1 MECVNGRGGMMVERE
16 RGSGAARAALHQ
28 CELIQ
33 NMIEISISSLRG
45 LRTKCAAS
53 NDLTQQEIRT
63 LEVKLMKY
71 TCKQL
76 QCKLKVPET
85 DRPQALDSYPRL
97 GDWLHIVNLRPE
109 LIEAV
114 PVKLSLDALLQMPGA
129 QVQETMRRLGSSAEE
144 CARLSAALSCLKS
157 ATESGEFKQ
166 EEGCWLSEP
175 TRRDS
180 GGLSTADQIPLLGG
194 PMRAHSPSPLTRQ
207 PATPSTPLTPC
218 PRPRH
223 VLSAAEAHISHGY
236 ADSLTDPSPY
246 YSSRPVRLHGHTS
259 TPPITPPSK
268 RRHRLKPPCTP
279 PPPSRKVLHLL
290 PSITLTRSKS
300 HESQLANRIDDTPTS
315 KCGKKNKLFLNVQ
328 INGNGCEDPPSR
340 SPLLNARTPGAVPNT
355 SPYTLPGT
363 PTLLEEHRGL
373 RKWKGHLSS
382 CSQTAHVVFAFASLY
397 GSLDRARCRNERR
410 SSDRSSDLHSESVF
424 LIWAGPESLD
434 VSLISVSALHPMPRP
449 RTDSM
454 AVHRSSPQ
462 AVRRDI
468 GLAVT
473 HRFSTKSWLSQTCQ
487 VCQKNMIFGVKC
499 KHCRLKCHNKCTKEA
514 PSCRISFLPIAKIR
528 RTESVPSD
536 INNPVDRPAEA
547 PQFGTLP
554 KAITKKEHPPV
565 LNQLDSSSNPS
576 STTSSTPSSP
586 APFQQS
592 NPPSATPPPNPSPKG
607 HRDNRF
613 HFPAVQSKYL
623 SKISCFCFAFPDV
636 SSSNTLHPEGLPDP
650 VGEAEPSAQDVR
662 ARLAEH
668 EDGEHGVL
676 EIAMFL
682 PRCILSHWGSE
693 STNSAV
699 PQEEE
704 LGDEEAEEEED
715 PGVDEEDEGEEGE
728 EEEEGEDDEGRLNG
742 GSEGEGE
749 GDELDDLPSARTGG
763 GDVGGDVSGTHWK
776 GPISRKASQTSVY
789 LQEWDIPFEQLDL
802 GELIG
807 KGRWGRVHRG
817 RWHGEVA
824 IRLLEI
830 DGNNQDHL
838 KLFKK
843 EVMNY
848 RQTRHENVVLFM
860 GACMAPPH
868 LAIITSF
875 CKGRTL
881 YSAVRDTKNM
891 LDINKTRQ
899 IAQEIVKGMGYLHAK
914 GIVHKD
920 LKSKNVFHDTNKV
933 VITDF
938 GLFGISGVVQE
949 GRRENELK
957 LPHGWICY
965 LAPEIVRKMSPGNS
979 EDQLPFSNAADVYAF
994 GTIWYELQARD
1005 WPITNQPVE
1014 ATIWQV
1020 GSGDGIRKVLA
1031 EISLGKEVTEI
1042 LSACWSY
1049 DPRERPTFTQLA
1061 DLLEKLPKLNR
1072 RLSHPGHFWKSAE
1085 YVS

>member
-1 MECVNGRGGMMVERE
+1 M
-16 RGSGAARAALHQ
+16 
-28 CELIQ
+28 
-33 NMIEISISSLRG
+33 SLRVFHCHSLSG
-45 LRTKCAAS
+45 S
-53 NDLTQQEIRT
+53 H
-63 LEVKLMKY
+63 
-71 TCKQL
+71 
-76 QCKLKVPET
+76 
-85 DRPQALDSYPRL
+85 QA
-97 GDWLHIVNLRPE
+97 VN
-109 LIEAV
+109 
-114 PVKLSLDALLQMPGA
+114 VKLSLDALLQMPGS
-129 QVQETMRRLGSSAEE
+129 QVKETMRRLGSSSED
-144 CARLSAALSCLKS
+144 CTRLCAALSCLKS
-157 ATESGEFKQ
+157 ASESG
-166 EEGCWLSEP
+166 GCSFPE
-175 TRRDS
+175 
-180 GGLSTADQIPLLGG
+180 I
-194 PMRAHSPSPLTRQ
+194 HSL
-207 PATPSTPLTPC
+207 
-218 PRPRH
+218 
-223 VLSAAEAHISHGY
+223 V
-236 ADSLTDPSPY
+236 
-246 YSSRPVRLHGHTS
+246 
-259 TPPITPPSK
+259 
-268 RRHRLKPPCTP
+268 
-279 PPPSRKVLHLL
+279 
-290 PSITLTRSKS
+290 
-300 HESQLANRIDDTPTS
+300 
-315 KCGKKNKLFLNVQ
+315 
-328 INGNGCEDPPSR
+328 
-340 SPLLNARTPGAVPNT
+340 
-355 SPYTLPGT
+355 
-363 PTLLEEHRGL
+363 
-373 RKWKGHLSS
+373 
-382 CSQTAHVVFAFASLY
+382 
-397 GSLDRARCRNERR
+397 
-410 SSDRSSDLHSESVF
+410 
-424 LIWAGPESLD
+424 
-434 VSLISVSALHPMPRP
+434 ISVEMIVEFFS
-449 RTDSM
+449 
-454 AVHRSSPQ
+454 
-462 AVRRDI
+462 RDI
-468 GLAVT
+468 KMFFFLVCVC
-473 HRFSTKSWLSQTCQ
+473 RFSTKSWLSQTCQ

-514 PSCRISFLPIAKIR
+514 PSCRISFLPITKIR

-554 KAITKKEHPPV
+554 KAITRKDQPPA

-592 NPPSATPPPNPSPKG
+592 NPPSVTPPPYPSPKG

-613 HFPAVQSKYL
+613 HFPGK
-623 SKISCFCFAFPDV
+623 
-636 SSSNTLHPEGLPDP
+636 
-650 VGEAEPSAQDVR
+650 
-662 ARLAEH
+662 
-668 EDGEHGVL
+668 
-676 EIAMFL
+676 
-682 PRCILSHWGSE
+682 
-693 STNSAV
+693 
-699 PQEEE
+699 QEEE
-704 LGDEEAEEEED
+704 DVAVEEEDEEEEHM
-715 PGVDEEDEGEEGE
+715 EE
-728 EEEEGEDDEGRLNG
+728 LNH
-742 GSEGEGE
+742 GSEGECE
-749 GDELDDLPSARTGG
+749 GDELDDLPSTRGG
-763 GDVGGDVSGTHWK
+763 SHWK

-807 KGRWGRVHRG
+807 KGRWGRVHHG

-881 YSAVRDTKNM
+881 YSVVRDTKNT

-933 VITDF
+933 IITDF

-965 LAPEIVRKMSPGNS
+965 LAPEIVRKMSPGNN
-979 EDQLPFSNAADVYAF
+979 EDRLPFSNAADVYAF

-1005 WPITNQPVE
+1005 WPITSQPVE

-1020 GSGDGIRKVLA
+1020 GSGEGIRRVLA
-1031 EISLGKEVTEI
+1031 EINLGKEVTEI

-1049 DPRERPTFTQLA
+1049 DARNRPTFTQLA
-1061 DLLEKLPKLNR
+1061 DMLEKLPKLNR

>member
-1 MECVNGRGGMMVERE
+1 MDSASAKGAKMVESDEQPE
-16 RGSGAARAALHQ
+16 RDSGGGGAAMAALHQ

-33 NMIEISISSLRG
+33 NMIEISIPSLQG

-71 TCKQL
+71 ICKQL
-76 QCKLKVPET
+76 QCKQKVPET
-85 DRPQALDSYPRL
+85 ERPEALDSYPHLR
-97 GDWLHIVNLRPE
+97 DWLRTINLRPE
-109 LIEAV
+109 LIEV
-114 PVKLSLDALLQMPGA
+114 SPKLSLDALLQMSGA
-129 QVQETMRRLGSSAEE
+129 QVRDTMRRLGSSSEE

-157 ATESGEFKQ
+157 VTESGF
-166 EEGCWLSEP
+166 GSLLTS
-175 TRRDS
+175 
-180 GGLSTADQIPLLGG
+180 DQLTGFGTPLR
-194 PMRAHSPSPLTRQ
+194 PHSPSPLAR
-207 PATPSTPLTPC
+207 PSAIHSTPSTPCATFPH
-218 PRPRH
+218 PRSGS
-223 VLSAAEAHISHGY
+223 VSAAPTPEALASY
-236 ADSLTDPSPY
+236 CESPLTDPFPLSF
-246 YSSRPVRLHGHTS
+246 SHAARLHGHTS
-259 TPPITPPSK
+259 TPPVTPPSK
-268 RRHRLKPPCTP
+268 RRHQLKPPCTP
-279 PPPSRKVLHLL
+279 PPPSRKVMHLL
-290 PSITLTRSKS
+290 PNITLTRSKS
-300 HESQLANRIDDTPTS
+300 HESQLGNRIEDPPTN
-315 KCGKKNKLFLNVQ
+315 KCVKNNKLLLNMQV
-328 INGNGCEDPPSR
+328 NGNGCDDSPSR
-340 SPLLNARTPGAVPNT
+340 YPVMSAHT
-355 SPYTLPGT
+355 SLFRHN
-363 PTLLEEHRGL
+363 LII
-373 RKWKGHLSS
+373 
-382 CSQTAHVVFAFASLY
+382 SLTVCPWP
-397 GSLDRARCRNERR
+397 DN
-410 SSDRSSDLHSESVF
+410 V
-424 LIWAGPESLD
+424 AG
-434 VSLISVSALHPMPRP
+434 
-449 RTDSM
+449 
-454 AVHRSSPQ
+454 HRSSPQ

-487 VCQKNMIFGVKC
+487 VCHKNMMFGVKC

-536 INNPVDRPAEA
+536 INNPVDRPSES

-554 KAITKKEHPPV
+554 KAITKKDHPPV
-565 LNQLDSSSNPS
+565 LNPLDSSSNPS

-607 HRDNRF
+607 HRDSRF
-613 HFPAVQSKYL
+613 NFPGEPQ
-623 SKISCFCFAFPDV
+623 D
-636 SSSNTLHPEGLPDP
+636 EDEDP
-650 VGEAEPSAQDVR
+650 EAE
-662 ARLAEH
+662 
-668 EDGEHGVL
+668 
-676 EIAMFL
+676 
-682 PRCILSHWGSE
+682 
-693 STNSAV
+693 
-699 PQEEE
+699 
-704 LGDEEAEEEED
+704 GDNENEEED
-715 PGVDEEDEGEEGE
+715 EEGE
-728 EEEEGEDDEGRLNG
+728 EEDEEEDMRMNVGSDGECDD
-742 GSEGEGE
+742 
-749 GDELDDLPSARTGG
+749 LDDLPGSRGNG
-763 GDVGGDVSGTHWK
+763 WK

-789 LQEWDIPFEQLDL
+789 LQEWDIPYEQLDL

-807 KGRWGRVHRG
+807 KGRWGRVHKG

-881 YSAVRDTKNM
+881 YSVVRDTKNK

-933 VITDF
+933 IITDF

-949 GRRENELK
+949 GRRENKLK

-965 LAPEIVRKMSPGNS
+965 LAPEIVRRMSPGNN
-979 EDQLPFSNAADVYAF
+979 EDRLPFSTAADVYAF

-1005 WPITNQPVE
+1005 WPITNQHVE
-1014 ATIWQV
+1014 PTIWQV
-1020 GSGDGIRKVLA
+1020 GSGEGIKKVLA

-1042 LSACWSY
+1042 LSACWAY
-1049 DPRERPTFTQLA
+1049 DLRERPTFTHLA
-1061 DLLEKLPKLNR
+1061 DMLEKLPKLNR

-1085 YVS
+1085 

>member
-1 MECVNGRGGMMVERE
+1 FP
-16 RGSGAARAALHQ
+16 
-28 CELIQ
+28 
-33 NMIEISISSLRG
+33 LR
-45 LRTKCAAS
+45 RQWKRSCPWM
-53 NDLTQQEIRT
+53 D
-63 LEVKLMKY
+63 
-71 TCKQL
+71 
-76 QCKLKVPET
+76 
-85 DRPQALDSYPRL
+85 
-97 GDWLHIVNLRPE
+97 
-109 LIEAV
+109 
-114 PVKLSLDALLQMPGA
+114 
-129 QVQETMRRLGSSAEE
+129 TMRRLGSSSEE

-157 ATESGEFKQ
+157 ATESGGELR
-166 EEGCWLSEP
+166 EDGSPWLSEP

-180 GGLSTADQIPLLGG
+180 GSLLTADQLTNLGTPLR
-194 PMRAHSPSPLTRQ
+194 PHSPSPLALASYVHSES
-207 PATPSTPLTPC
+207 P
-218 PRPRH
+218 
-223 VLSAAEAHISHGY
+223 
-236 ADSLTDPSPY
+236 LTDPFPMSLAHAA
-246 YSSRPVRLHGHTS
+246 RLHGHTS

-290 PSITLTRSKS
+290 PNITLTRSKS
-300 HESQLANRIDDTPTS
+300 HESQLGNRI
-315 KCGKKNKLFLNVQ
+315 
-328 INGNGCEDPPSR
+328 EDPPT
-340 SPLLNARTPGAVPNT
+340 NN
-355 SPYTLPGT
+355 
-363 PTLLEEHRGL
+363 
-373 RKWKGHLSS
+373 
-382 CSQTAHVVFAFASLY
+382 
-397 GSLDRARCRNERR
+397 
-410 SSDRSSDLHSESVF
+410 
-424 LIWAGPESLD
+424 
-434 VSLISVSALHPMPRP
+434 
-449 RTDSM
+449 
-454 AVHRSSPQ
+454 SPQ

-487 VCQKNMIFGVKC
+487 VCQKNMMFGVKC

-554 KAITKKEHPPV
+554 KAITKKDHPPV

-613 HFPAVQSKYL
+613 NFPG
-623 SKISCFCFAFPDV
+623 ISLTFD
-636 SSSNTLHPEGLPDP
+636 
-650 VGEAEPSAQDVR
+650 
-662 ARLAEH
+662 
-668 EDGEHGVL
+668 DGE
-676 EIAMFL
+676 
-682 PRCILSHWGSE
+682 
-693 STNSAV
+693 
-699 PQEEE
+699 
-704 LGDEEAEEEED
+704 DED
-715 PGVDEEDEGEEGE
+715 D
-728 EEEEGEDDEGRLNG
+728 GEDIRMNM
-742 GSEGEGE
+742 GSDGEC
-749 GDELDDLPSARTGG
+749 DELDDLPSSRGNQ
-763 GDVGGDVSGTHWK
+763 WK
-776 GPISRKASQTSVY
+776 GPITRKPSQTSVY

-807 KGRWGRVHRG
+807 KGRWGKVHKG

-881 YSAVRDTKNM
+881 YSVVRDTKNT

-949 GRRENELK
+949 GRRENKLK

-965 LAPEIVRKMSPGNS
+965 LAPEIVRRMSPGNN
-979 EDQLPFSNAADVYAF
+979 EDRLPFSNSADVYAF

-1020 GSGDGIRKVLA
+1020 GSGEGIKKVLA

-1042 LSACWSY
+1042 LSACWAY
-1049 DPRERPTFTQLA
+1049 DLRERPTFTQLA
-1061 DLLEKLPKLNR
+1061 DMLEKLPKLNR
-1072 RLSHPGHFWKSAE
+1072 RLSHPGHFWKSADTNKHGHT
-1085 YVS
+1085 SAQPC

>member
-1 MECVNGRGGMMVERE
+1 MDSVSANGGKMVESDEQQPE
-16 RGSGAARAALHQ
+16 RHSGGGAAMAALHQ

-33 NMIEISISSLRG
+33 NMIDISISSLQG

-71 TCKQL
+71 ICKQL
-76 QCKLKVPET
+76 QCKRKVPDTE
-85 DRPQALDSYPRL
+85 RPEALDSYPRL
-97 GDWLHIVNLRPE
+97 RDWLRTVNLRPE
-109 LIEAV
+109 LIQAV
-114 PVKLSLDALLQMPGA
+114 ETKLSLDTLLQMTGA
-129 QVQETMRRLGSSAEE
+129 QVRDAMRRLGSSSEE
-144 CARLSAALSCLKS
+144 CARLGAALSCLKS
-157 ATESGEFKQ
+157 ATESGGEMK
-166 EEGCWLSEP
+166 EDSVSWLPEP

-180 GGLSTADQIPLLGG
+180 GSLLTADQLSFLGTPLR
-194 PMRAHSPSPLTRQ
+194 PHSPSPLARPSTIQ
-207 PATPSTPLTPC
+207 STPSTPSATFHHPRSGSVSAAPTPDGLGSYAHGDSPLTDLFPM
-218 PRPRH
+218 PRPR
-223 VLSAAEAHISHGY
+223 
-236 ADSLTDPSPY
+236 TT
-246 YSSRPVRLHGHTS
+246 RLHGHTS
-259 TPPITPPSK
+259 TPPVTPPSN
-268 RRHRLKPPCTP
+268 RRQKLKPPCTP

-290 PSITLTRSKS
+290 PNITLTRSKS
-300 HESQLANRIDDTPTS
+300 HESQLGNRIEDPPNN
-315 KCGKKNKLFLNVQ
+315 KCGKKSKLLLNMQV
-328 INGNGCEDPPSR
+328 NGNGCEDSPSR
-340 SPLLNARTPGAVPNT
+340 YPVKPARTPGVTPAPNT
-355 SPYTLPGT
+355 APYTLPGT
-363 PTLLEEHRGL
+363 PTLIEEHSII
-373 RKWKGHLSS
+373 KNN
-382 CSQTAHVVFAFASLY
+382 V
-397 GSLDRARCRNERR
+397 
-410 SSDRSSDLHSESVF
+410 
-424 LIWAGPESLD
+424 
-434 VSLISVSALHPMPRP
+434 AL
-449 RTDSM
+449 
-454 AVHRSSPQ
+454 HRSSPK

-487 VCQKNMIFGVKC
+487 VCQKNMMFGVKC

-536 INNPVDRPAEA
+536 INNPVDRPQEA

-554 KAITKKEHPPV
+554 KAITKKDHPPV
-565 LNQLDSSSNPS
+565 MNQLDSSSNPS

-613 HFPAVQSKYL
+613 N
-623 SKISCFCFAFPDV
+623 FPDV
-636 SSSNTLHPEGLPDP
+636 CSPTNVYSDVLQDTVSE
-650 VGEAEPSAQDVR
+650 VEQSADDTHNELV
-662 ARLAEH
+662 
-668 EDGEHGVL
+668 EDED
-676 EIAMFL
+676 
-682 PRCILSHWGSE
+682 
-693 STNSAV
+693 
-699 PQEEE
+699 EEE
-704 LGDEEAEEEED
+704 GDENIEDEDPEAEEEN
-715 PGVDEEDEGEEGE
+715 EEDDRGDHGGEYEEDREEMMGNIGSDGE
-728 EEEEGEDDEGRLNG
+728 C
-742 GSEGEGE
+742 
-749 GDELDDLPSARTGG
+749 DELDDLPCSRGNQ
-763 GDVGGDVSGTHWK
+763 WK
-776 GPISRKASQTSVY
+776 GPISRKPSQTSVY

-807 KGRWGRVHRG
+807 KGRWGRVHKG

-881 YSAVRDTKNM
+881 YSVVRDTKNN

-949 GRRENELK
+949 GRRENKLR

-965 LAPEIVRKMSPGNS
+965 LAPEIVRKMCPGNN
-979 EDQLPFSNAADVYAF
+979 EDRLPFSTAADVYAF

-1020 GSGDGIRKVLA
+1020 GSGEGIKKVLGA
-1031 EISLGKEVTEI
+1031 ISLGKEVTEI
-1042 LSACWSY
+1042 LSACWAF
-1049 DPRERPTFTQLA
+1049 DPRDRPTFTQLT
-1061 DLLEKLPKLNR
+1061 DMLEKLPKLNR

-1085 YVS
+1085 L

>member
-1 MECVNGRGGMMVERE
+1 MGFCFAPLKAVE
-16 RGSGAARAALHQ
+16 A
-28 CELIQ
+28 
-33 NMIEISISSLRG
+33 
-45 LRTKCAAS
+45 
-53 NDLTQQEIRT
+53 
-63 LEVKLMKY
+63 
-71 TCKQL
+71 
-76 QCKLKVPET
+76 
-85 DRPQALDSYPRL
+85 
-97 GDWLHIVNLRPE
+97 
-109 LIEAV
+109 
-114 PVKLSLDALLQMPGA
+114 KLSLDTLLQMTGA
-129 QVQETMRRLGSSAEE
+129 QVRDTMRRLGSSSEE
-144 CARLSAALSCLKS
+144 CGRLGAALSCLKS
-157 ATESGEFKQ
+157 ATESGM
-166 EEGCWLSEP
+166 
-175 TRRDS
+175 
-180 GGLSTADQIPLLGG
+180 GLHFDLTNLGTPL
-194 PMRAHSPSPLTRQ
+194 RTHSPSPLARPSTIQ
-207 PATPSTPLTPC
+207 STPSTPCATFPH
-218 PRPRH
+218 PRSGS
-223 VLSAAEAHISHGY
+223 VSAAPTPDAHS
-236 ADSLTDPSPY
+236 DSPLTDPFPMSFA
-246 YSSRPVRLHGHTS
+246 RAARLHGHIS

-290 PSITLTRSKS
+290 PNITLTRSKS
-300 HESQLANRIDDTPTS
+300 HESQLGNRI
-315 KCGKKNKLFLNVQ
+315 
-328 INGNGCEDPPSR
+328 EDPPT
-340 SPLLNARTPGAVPNT
+340 NN
-355 SPYTLPGT
+355 
-363 PTLLEEHRGL
+363 
-373 RKWKGHLSS
+373 
-382 CSQTAHVVFAFASLY
+382 
-397 GSLDRARCRNERR
+397 
-410 SSDRSSDLHSESVF
+410 
-424 LIWAGPESLD
+424 
-434 VSLISVSALHPMPRP
+434 
-449 RTDSM
+449 
-454 AVHRSSPQ
+454 SPQ
-462 AVRRDI
+462 AIRRDI

-487 VCQKNMIFGVKC
+487 VCQKNMMFGVKC

-536 INNPVDRPAEA
+536 INNPVDRPQEA

-554 KAITKKEHPPV
+554 KAITKKDHPPV

-607 HRDNRF
+607 HRDSRF
-613 HFPAVQSKYL
+613 NFPGKLGYR
-623 SKISCFCFAFPDV
+623 IT
-636 SSSNTLHPEGLPDP
+636 NTDDDEDNVDG
-650 VGEAEPSAQDVR
+650 GEDEDDRGEIRMHMGS
-662 ARLAEH
+662 
-668 EDGEHGVL
+668 DGE
-676 EIAMFL
+676 
-682 PRCILSHWGSE
+682 C
-693 STNSAV
+693 
-699 PQEEE
+699 
-704 LGDEEAEEEED
+704 
-715 PGVDEEDEGEEGE
+715 
-728 EEEEGEDDEGRLNG
+728 
-742 GSEGEGE
+742 
-749 GDELDDLPSARTGG
+749 DELDDLPNSRGNQ
-763 GDVGGDVSGTHWK
+763 WK

-807 KGRWGRVHRG
+807 KGRWGKVHKG

-881 YSAVRDTKNM
+881 YSVVRDTKNT

-933 VITDF
+933 VIADF

-949 GRRENELK
+949 GRRENKLK

-965 LAPEIVRKMSPGNS
+965 LAPEIVRRMSPGNN
-979 EDQLPFSNAADVYAF
+979 EDRLPFSTAADVYAF

-1020 GSGDGIRKVLA
+1020 GSGEGIKKILA

-1042 LSACWSY
+1042 LSACWAY
-1049 DPRERPTFTQLA
+1049 DLRERPTFTQLA
-1061 DLLEKLPKLNR
+1061 DMLEKLPKLNR

-1085 YVS
+1085 

>member
-1 MECVNGRGGMMVERE
+1 MDSVSGKGGKMVESDEQSE
-16 RGSGAARAALHQ
+16 RVSGGGAAMAALQQ
-28 CELIQ
+28 CEHIQ
-33 NMIEISISSLRG
+33 NMIEISISSLQG

-63 LEVKLMKY
+63 LEVKLIKY
-71 TCKQL
+71 ICKQL
-76 QCKLKVPET
+76 QCKQKVPESE
-85 DRPQALDSYPRL
+85 RPQDLEKYPQL
-97 GDWLHIVNLRPE
+97 EDWLRTINLRPE
-109 LIEAV
+109 LV
-114 PVKLSLDALLQMPGA
+114 KTLPGKLSLDALLQMPGS
-129 QVQETMRRLGSSAEE
+129 QVRETMRRLGSSSEE
-144 CARLSAALSCLKS
+144 CSRLTAALSCLKS
-157 ATESGEFKQ
+157 ATESGGELR
-166 EEGCWLSEP
+166 EDGVPWITEP
-175 TRRDS
+175 VRRDS
-180 GGLSTADQIPLLGG
+180 GTLAAVDQLSCPGVPL
-194 PMRAHSPSPLTRQ
+194 RSHSPSPLARPMGT
-207 PATPSTPLTPC
+207 PSNPSTPCNPHPRSVSTSAAPSSSSESQGGPYIYSDGLSDPFTPSS
-218 PRPRH
+218 PRPGR
-223 VLSAAEAHISHGY
+223 I
-236 ADSLTDPSPY
+236 
-246 YSSRPVRLHGHTS
+246 HGHAA

-268 RRHRLKPPCTP
+268 RRHRIKPPCTP

-290 PSITLTRSKS
+290 PNITLTRSKS
-300 HESQLANRIDDTPTS
+300 HESQLGNRIEETPLN
-315 KCGKKNKLFLNVQ
+315 KCPKKNKLFLNVH
-328 INGNGCEDPPSR
+328 INGSGNGCEDSPSR
-340 SPLLNARTPGAVPNT
+340 SPLLSARTPGAVQTPT
-355 SPYTLPGT
+355 TAPYTLPGT
-363 PTLLEEHRGL
+363 PTLLEEHSGL
-373 RKWKGHLSS
+373 KNNL
-382 CSQTAHVVFAFASLY
+382 
-397 GSLDRARCRNERR
+397 
-410 SSDRSSDLHSESVF
+410 
-424 LIWAGPESLD
+424 
-434 VSLISVSALHPMPRP
+434 
-449 RTDSM
+449 

-462 AVRRDI
+462 TMRRDI

-487 VCQKNMIFGVKC
+487 VCQRNMMFGVKC

-514 PSCRISFLPIAKIR
+514 PSCRISFIPFPKIR

-536 INNPVDRPAEA
+536 INNPVDRPTEA

-592 NPPSATPPPNPSPKG
+592 CPPSATPPPNPSPKG

-613 HFPAVQSKYL
+613 HFPAACYFQHRQQF
-623 SKISCFCFAFPDV
+623 IFPDV
-636 SSSNTLHPEGLPDP
+636 PGSASLHSDGLQDTPETDHPADEPKSHLAG
-650 VGEAEPSAQDVR
+650 GEDV
-662 ARLAEH
+662 
-668 EDGEHGVL
+668 
-676 EIAMFL
+676 
-682 PRCILSHWGSE
+682 
-693 STNSAV
+693 
-699 PQEEE
+699 EE
-704 LGDEEAEEEED
+704 LDEEEE
-715 PGVDEEDEGEEGE
+715 PEEDEDAAEGE
-728 EEEEGEDDEGRLNG
+728 EEEEEEEEEEDGGAEG
-742 GSEGEGE
+742 
-749 GDELDDLPSARTGG
+749 
-763 GDVGGDVSGTHWK
+763 K
-776 GPISRKASQTSVY
+776 GASQTSVY

-807 KGRWGRVHRG
+807 KGRWGKVHKG

-881 YSAVRDTKNM
+881 YSVVRDTKNT

-965 LAPEIVRKMSPGNS
+965 LAPEIVRRMRPGND
-979 EDQLPFSNAADVYAF
+979 EDRLPFSNAADVYAF

-1020 GSGDGIRKVLA
+1020 GSGEGIKKVLA

-1042 LSACWSY
+1042 LSACWAY
-1049 DPRERPTFTQLA
+1049 DLRERPTFTQLA
-1061 DLLEKLPKLNR
+1061 DMLEKLPKLNR

-1085 YVS
+1085 L

>member
-1 MECVNGRGGMMVERE
+1 MDSVTTSGGNMVESGEKPE
-16 RGSGAARAALHQ
+16 RDGGDGGDLAMAALHQ

-33 NMIEISISSLRG
+33 NMIDISISSLQG

-63 LEVKLMKY
+63 LEVKLVKY
-71 TCKQL
+71 ICKQL

-85 DRPQALDSYPRL
+85 ERPETLDSYPHL
-97 GDWLHIVNLRPE
+97 PDWLRTINLRPE
-109 LIEAV
+109 LIQAVEA
-114 PVKLSLDALLQMPGA
+114 KFCLDALLQMAGA
-129 QVQETMRRLGSSAEE
+129 QLRDTMQRLGFTSEE
-144 CARLSAALSCLKS
+144 CARLNAALSCLKS
-157 ATESGEFKQ
+157 AAESGEDLK
-166 EEGCWLSEP
+166 EDRTAWLSEP

-180 GGLSTADQIPLLGG
+180 GSLLTVDQLSSLGNPLR
-194 PMRAHSPSPLTRQ
+194 PHSPSPLARPSTIHS
-207 PATPSTPLTPC
+207 TPSTPCATFPHPRSGSVSAVPTPEGQM
-218 PRPRH
+218 PH
-223 VLSAAEAHISHGY
+223 FHG
-236 ADSLTDPSPY
+236 DSPLTDPFPMSLAR
-246 YSSRPVRLHGHTS
+246 SARLHGHTC
-259 TPPITPPSK
+259 TPPLTPPSR

-290 PSITLTRSKS
+290 PNITLTRSKS
-300 HESQLANRIDDTPTS
+300 HESQLGNRIEDPLS
-315 KCGKKNKLFLNVQ
+315 NKCVKKNKVLLNMQV
-328 INGNGCEDPPSR
+328 NGNGHDDMHSR
-340 SPLLNARTPGAVPNT
+340 YPLLPLRTPGVPPAAT
-355 SPYTLPGT
+355 TTPYTLPGT
-363 PTLLEEHRGL
+363 PTLLEEHSII
-373 RKWKGHLSS
+373 KNHLP
-382 CSQTAHVVFAFASLY
+382 V
-397 GSLDRARCRNERR
+397 R
-410 SSDRSSDLHSESVF
+410 
-424 LIWAGPESLD
+424 
-434 VSLISVSALHPMPRP
+434 
-449 RTDSM
+449 
-454 AVHRSSPQ
+454 RSSPQ

-487 VCQKNMIFGVKC
+487 VCQKNMMFGVKC

-536 INNPVDRPAEA
+536 INNPVDRPPEA

-554 KAITKKEHPPV
+554 KAITKKDHPPV

-607 HRDNRF
+607 HRDSRF
-613 HFPAVQSKYL
+613 N
-623 SKISCFCFAFPDV
+623 FPDV
-636 SSSNTLHPEGLPDP
+636 SSPATLQADVLQDAVSLHGS
-650 VGEAEPSAQDVR
+650 GEVEPSTDDIHDELV
-662 ARLAEH
+662 
-668 EDGEHGVL
+668 EDED
-676 EIAMFL
+676 E
-682 PRCILSHWGSE
+682 
-693 STNSAV
+693 
-699 PQEEE
+699 
-704 LGDEEAEEEED
+704 DEEEEEED
-715 PGVDEEDEGEEGE
+715 IEVEDEDPDLEEYNEDE
-728 EEEEGEDDEGRLNG
+728 EEEENCDDGEEDEDGEEMRMNT
-742 GSEGEGE
+742 GSDGECE
-749 GDELDDLPSARTGG
+749 GDQLEDLPCSRGNQ
-763 GDVGGDVSGTHWK
+763 WK
-776 GPISRKASQTSVY
+776 VPISRKASQTSVY

-807 KGRWGRVHRG
+807 KGRWGKVHKG

-881 YSAVRDTKNM
+881 YSVVRDSKNT

-949 GRRENELK
+949 GRRENKLK
-957 LPHGWICY
+957 LPHGWVCY
-965 LAPEIVRKMSPGNS
+965 LAPEIVRKMSPGNN
-979 EDQLPFSNAADVYAF
+979 EDRLPFSTAADVYAF

-1005 WPITNQPVE
+1005 WPITNQHVE

-1020 GSGDGIRKVLA
+1020 GSGEGIKKILA

-1042 LSACWSY
+1042 LSACWAY
-1049 DPRERPTFTQLA
+1049 DLRERPTFTQLA
-1061 DLLEKLPKLNR
+1061 DMLEKLPKLNR

-1085 YVS
+1085 L

>member
-1 MECVNGRGGMMVERE
+1 MDSVDSGG
-16 RGSGAARAALHQ
+16 GGAAMAALHQ

-33 NMIEISISSLRG
+33 NMIDISISSLQG
-45 LRTKCAAS
+45 LRTKCAAT

-71 TCKQL
+71 ICKQL
-76 QCKLKVPET
+76 QCRQKVPET
-85 DRPQALDSYPRL
+85 ERPEALDSYPHLR
-97 GDWLHIVNLRPE
+97 DWLRTINLRPE
-109 LIEAV
+109 LIEVGHRAD
-114 PVKLSLDALLQMPGA
+114 LSLDTLLQMTGA
-129 QVQETMRRLGSSAEE
+129 QVRDTMRRLGSSSEE

-157 ATESGEFKQ
+157 ATESGGELRDDSSL
-166 EEGCWLSEP
+166 WLSEP

-180 GGLSTADQIPLLGG
+180 GSLLTADQLANLGTPLR
-194 PMRAHSPSPLTRQ
+194 PHSPSPLARPSAIQ
-207 PATPSTPLTPC
+207 STPSTPCATFPH
-218 PRPRH
+218 PRSGS
-223 VLSAAEAHISHGY
+223 VSAAPTPEAHG
-236 ADSLTDPSPY
+236 DSPLTDPFPMSFA
-246 YSSRPVRLHGHTS
+246 RAARLHGHAS

-290 PSITLTRSKS
+290 PNITLTRSKS
-300 HESQLANRIDDTPTS
+300 HESQLGNRI
-315 KCGKKNKLFLNVQ
+315 
-328 INGNGCEDPPSR
+328 EDPPT
-340 SPLLNARTPGAVPNT
+340 NN
-355 SPYTLPGT
+355 
-363 PTLLEEHRGL
+363 
-373 RKWKGHLSS
+373 
-382 CSQTAHVVFAFASLY
+382 
-397 GSLDRARCRNERR
+397 GSIRR
-410 SSDRSSDLHSESVF
+410 SFVC
-424 LIWAGPESLD
+424 
-434 VSLISVSALHPMPRP
+434 
-449 RTDSM
+449 
-454 AVHRSSPQ
+454 
-462 AVRRDI
+462 
-468 GLAVT
+468 
-473 HRFSTKSWLSQTCQ
+473 RFSTKSWLSQTCQ
-487 VCQKNMIFGVKC
+487 VCQKNMMFGVKC

-536 INNPVDRPAEA
+536 INNPVDRPPEA

-554 KAITKKEHPPV
+554 KAITKKDHPPV

-607 HRDNRF
+607 HRDSRF
-613 HFPAVQSKYL
+613 NFPGKVVCRRTNADTHAVYILKCACWHCCDFSLLYRFNQS
-623 SKISCFCFAFPDV
+623 FP
-636 SSSNTLHPEGLPDP
+636 
-650 VGEAEPSAQDVR
+650 
-662 ARLAEH
+662 
-668 EDGEHGVL
+668 
-676 EIAMFL
+676 
-682 PRCILSHWGSE
+682 
-693 STNSAV
+693 V
-699 PQEEE
+699 PQC
-704 LGDEEAEEEED
+704 GAHT
-715 PGVDEEDEGEEGE
+715 
-728 EEEEGEDDEGRLNG
+728 EDDEDNVDG
-742 GSEGEGE
+742 GEDEDDRGEIRMNMGSDGE
-749 GDELDDLPSARTGG
+749 CDELDDLPNSRGNQ
-763 GDVGGDVSGTHWK
+763 WK

-807 KGRWGRVHRG
+807 KGRWGKVHKG

-881 YSAVRDTKNM
+881 YSVVRDTKNT

-933 VITDF
+933 VIADF

-949 GRRENELK
+949 GRRENKLK

-965 LAPEIVRKMSPGNS
+965 LAPEIVRRMSPGNN
-979 EDQLPFSNAADVYAF
+979 EDRLPFSTAADVYAF

-1005 WPITNQPVE
+1005 WPISNQPVE

-1020 GSGDGIRKVLA
+1020 GSGEGIKKVLA

-1042 LSACWSY
+1042 LSACWAY
-1049 DPRERPTFTQLA
+1049 DLRERPTFTQLA
-1061 DLLEKLPKLNR
+1061 DMLEKLPKLNR

-1085 YVS
+1085 

>member
-1 MECVNGRGGMMVERE
+1 MDSVSANGGKMVESDEQQPE
-16 RGSGAARAALHQ
+16 RHSGGGAAMAALHQ

-33 NMIEISISSLRG
+33 NMIDISISSLQG

-71 TCKQL
+71 ICKQL
-76 QCKLKVPET
+76 QCKRKVPDTE
-85 DRPQALDSYPRL
+85 RPEALDSYPRL
-97 GDWLHIVNLRPE
+97 RDWLRTVNLRPE
-109 LIEAV
+109 LIQAV
-114 PVKLSLDALLQMPGA
+114 ETKLSLDTLLQMTGA
-129 QVQETMRRLGSSAEE
+129 QVRDAMRRLGSSSEE
-144 CARLSAALSCLKS
+144 CARLGAALSCLKS
-157 ATESGEFKQ
+157 ATESGGEMK
-166 EEGCWLSEP
+166 EDSVSWLPEP

-180 GGLSTADQIPLLGG
+180 GSLLTADQLSFLGTPLR
-194 PMRAHSPSPLTRQ
+194 PHSPSPLARPSTIQ
-207 PATPSTPLTPC
+207 STPSTPSATFHHPRSGSVSAAPTPDGLGSYAHGDSLLTDLFPM
-218 PRPRH
+218 PRPR
-223 VLSAAEAHISHGY
+223 
-236 ADSLTDPSPY
+236 TT
-246 YSSRPVRLHGHTS
+246 RLHGHTS
-259 TPPITPPSK
+259 TPPVTPPSN
-268 RRHRLKPPCTP
+268 RRQKLKPPCTP

-290 PSITLTRSKS
+290 PNITLTRSKS
-300 HESQLANRIDDTPTS
+300 HESQLGNRIEDPPNN
-315 KCGKKNKLFLNVQ
+315 KCGKKNKLLLNMQV
-328 INGNGCEDPPSR
+328 NGNGCEDSPSR
-340 SPLLNARTPGAVPNT
+340 YPVKPARTPGVTPAPNT
-355 SPYTLPGT
+355 APYTLPGT
-363 PTLLEEHRGL
+363 PTLIEEHSII
-373 RKWKGHLSS
+373 KNN
-382 CSQTAHVVFAFASLY
+382 V
-397 GSLDRARCRNERR
+397 
-410 SSDRSSDLHSESVF
+410 
-424 LIWAGPESLD
+424 
-434 VSLISVSALHPMPRP
+434 AL
-449 RTDSM
+449 
-454 AVHRSSPQ
+454 HRSSPK

-487 VCQKNMIFGVKC
+487 VCQKNMMFGVKC

-536 INNPVDRPAEA
+536 INNPVDRPQEA

-554 KAITKKEHPPV
+554 KAITKKDHPPV
-565 LNQLDSSSNPS
+565 MNQLDSSSNPS

-613 HFPAVQSKYL
+613 NFPAAYYFQHRQQF
-623 SKISCFCFAFPDV
+623 IFPDV
-636 SSSNTLHPEGLPDP
+636 CSPTNVYSDVLQDTVSE
-650 VGEAEPSAQDVR
+650 VEQSADDTHNELV
-662 ARLAEH
+662 
-668 EDGEHGVL
+668 EDED
-676 EIAMFL
+676 
-682 PRCILSHWGSE
+682 
-693 STNSAV
+693 
-699 PQEEE
+699 EEE
-704 LGDEEAEEEED
+704 GDENIEDEDPEAEEEN
-715 PGVDEEDEGEEGE
+715 EEDDRGDHGGEYEEDREEMMGNIGSDGE
-728 EEEEGEDDEGRLNG
+728 C
-742 GSEGEGE
+742 
-749 GDELDDLPSARTGG
+749 DELDDLPCSRGNQ
-763 GDVGGDVSGTHWK
+763 WK
-776 GPISRKASQTSVY
+776 GPISRKPSQTSVY

-807 KGRWGRVHRG
+807 KGRWGRVHKG

-881 YSAVRDTKNM
+881 YSVVRDTKNN

-949 GRRENELK
+949 GRRENKLR

-965 LAPEIVRKMSPGNS
+965 LAPEIVRKMCPGNN
-979 EDQLPFSNAADVYAF
+979 EDRLPFSTAADVYAF

-1020 GSGDGIRKVLA
+1020 GSGEGIKKVLGA
-1031 EISLGKEVTEI
+1031 ISLGKEVTEI
-1042 LSACWSY
+1042 LSACWAF
-1049 DPRERPTFTQLA
+1049 DPRDRPTFTQLT
-1061 DLLEKLPKLNR
+1061 DMLEKLPKLNR

-1085 YVS
+1085 L

>member
-1 MECVNGRGGMMVERE
+1 M
-16 RGSGAARAALHQ
+16 S
-28 CELIQ
+28 
-33 NMIEISISSLRG
+33 
-45 LRTKCAAS
+45 
-53 NDLTQQEIRT
+53 
-63 LEVKLMKY
+63 
-71 TCKQL
+71 
-76 QCKLKVPET
+76 
-85 DRPQALDSYPRL
+85 
-97 GDWLHIVNLRPE
+97 
-109 LIEAV
+109 
-114 PVKLSLDALLQMPGA
+114 GA
-129 QVQETMRRLGSSAEE
+129 QVRDTMRRLGSSSEE
-144 CARLSAALSCLKS
+144 RARLSAALSCLKS
-157 ATESGEFKQ
+157 ATESGGELR
-166 EEGCWLSEP
+166 EDSSPWLSEP

-180 GGLSTADQIPLLGG
+180 GSLLT
-194 PMRAHSPSPLTRQ
+194 S
-207 PATPSTPLTPC
+207 TPSTPCATFPHPRSGSVSAVPTPDALAC
-218 PRPRH
+218 H
-223 VLSAAEAHISHGY
+223 VHGE
-236 ADSLTDPSPY
+236 SPLTDPFPMSFA
-246 YSSRPVRLHGHTS
+246 RTARLHGRTS

-290 PSITLTRSKS
+290 PNITLTRSKS
-300 HESQLANRIDDTPTS
+300 HESQLGNRI
-315 KCGKKNKLFLNVQ
+315 
-328 INGNGCEDPPSR
+328 EDPPT
-340 SPLLNARTPGAVPNT
+340 NN
-355 SPYTLPGT
+355 
-363 PTLLEEHRGL
+363 
-373 RKWKGHLSS
+373 
-382 CSQTAHVVFAFASLY
+382 
-397 GSLDRARCRNERR
+397 
-410 SSDRSSDLHSESVF
+410 
-424 LIWAGPESLD
+424 
-434 VSLISVSALHPMPRP
+434 
-449 RTDSM
+449 
-454 AVHRSSPQ
+454 SPQ

-487 VCQKNMIFGVKC
+487 VCQKNMMFGVKC

-536 INNPVDRPAEA
+536 INNPVDRPSEA

-554 KAITKKEHPPV
+554 KAITKKDHPPV

-607 HRDNRF
+607 HRDSRF
-613 HFPAVQSKYL
+613 NFPGRLVHRRKSTTIDDQTN
-623 SKISCFCFAFPDV
+623 IHNPTDMCMV
-636 SSSNTLHPEGLPDP
+636 EIRMN
-650 VGEAEPSAQDVR
+650 VGS
-662 ARLAEH
+662 
-668 EDGEHGVL
+668 DGE
-676 EIAMFL
+676 
-682 PRCILSHWGSE
+682 C
-693 STNSAV
+693 
-699 PQEEE
+699 
-704 LGDEEAEEEED
+704 
-715 PGVDEEDEGEEGE
+715 
-728 EEEEGEDDEGRLNG
+728 
-742 GSEGEGE
+742 
-749 GDELDDLPSARTGG
+749 DELDDLPNSRGNQ
-763 GDVGGDVSGTHWK
+763 WK

-807 KGRWGRVHRG
+807 KGRWGKVHKG

-881 YSAVRDTKNM
+881 YSVVRDTKNT

-949 GRRENELK
+949 GRRENKLK

-965 LAPEIVRKMSPGNS
+965 LAPEIVRRMSPGNN
-979 EDQLPFSNAADVYAF
+979 EDLLHAHTLS
-994 GTIWYELQARD
+994 RD

-1020 GSGDGIRKVLA
+1020 GSGEGIKKVLT

-1042 LSACWSY
+1042 LSACWAY
-1049 DPRERPTFTQLA
+1049 DLRERPTFTQLA
-1061 DLLEKLPKLNR
+1061 DMLEKLPKLNR
-1072 RLSHPGHFWKSAE
+1072 RLSHPGHFWKSADRG
-1085 YVS
+1085 VAGGTATATPFPPSRLISPLPSFGFGFVHSGL

>member
-1 MECVNGRGGMMVERE
+1 MDGVRVGLMMVEESDEQRD
-16 RGSGAARAALHQ
+16 RDRDSSGSGGVAAMAALHQ

-33 NMIEISISSLRG
+33 NMIDISISSLQG

-71 TCKQL
+71 ICKQL
-76 QCKLKVPET
+76 QCKQKVPDTE
-85 DRPQALDSYPRL
+85 RPLALNSYPRL
-97 GDWLHIVNLRPE
+97 EDWLRTINVRPE

-114 PVKLSLDALLQMPGA
+114 NVKLSLDALLQMPGS
-129 QVQETMRRLGSSAEE
+129 QVKETMRRLGSSSED
-144 CARLSAALSCLKS
+144 CTRLCAALNCLKS
-157 ATESGEFKQ
+157 ASESGEFK
-166 EEGCWLSEP
+166 EDSGCWFSEP
-175 TRRDS
+175 MRRDS
-180 GGLSTADQIPLLGG
+180 GGLTPVDQIPLLGG
-194 PMRAHSPSPLTRQ
+194 SLRPHSPSPLARPMTT
-207 PATPSTPLTPC
+207 PSTPSTPLTTC
-218 PRPRH
+218 LYPRYI
-223 VLSAAEAHISHGY
+223 LSPGEAHIYHGY
-236 ADSLTDPSPY
+236 AESLTDPSPY
-246 YSSRPVRLHGHTS
+246 YTSRPVRLHGQ
-259 TPPITPPSK
+259 
-268 RRHRLKPPCTP
+268 C
-279 PPPSRKVLHLL
+279 V
-290 PSITLTRSKS
+290 
-300 HESQLANRIDDTPTS
+300 
-315 KCGKKNKLFLNVQ
+315 KKNKLFLNVQ
-328 INGNGCEDPPSR
+328 INGNGCEDSSSR
-340 SPLLNARTPGAVPNT
+340 SPTLSARTPGAAPAT
-355 SPYTLPGT
+355 APYTLPGT
-363 PTLLEEHRGL
+363 PTLQEEHIGL
-373 RKWKGHLSS
+373 RNNV
-382 CSQTAHVVFAFASLY
+382 T
-397 GSLDRARCRNERR
+397 
-410 SSDRSSDLHSESVF
+410 
-424 LIWAGPESLD
+424 
-434 VSLISVSALHPMPRP
+434 
-449 RTDSM
+449 
-454 AVHRSSPQ
+454 VHRSSPQ
-462 AVRRDI
+462 ALRRDIGLAVTHRCVKKNKLFLNVQINGNGCEDSSSRRPLSARTPGAAPATAPYTLPGTPTLQEEHIGLRNNVTVHRSSPQALRRDI

-514 PSCRISFLPIAKIR
+514 PPCRISFLPITKIR

-536 INNPVDRPAEA
+536 INNPVDRPPEA

-554 KAITKKEHPPV
+554 KAITKKDQPPA

-592 NPPSATPPPNPSPKG
+592 NPPSVTPPPNPSPKG

-613 HFPAVQSKYL
+613 HFPAACYFQHRQQF
-623 SKISCFCFAFPDV
+623 IFPDV
-636 SSSNTLHPEGLPDP
+636 CSSSLLHSDGLPDTVNEIDP
-650 VGEAEPSAQDVR
+650 SVEEMHAEQD
-662 ARLAEH
+662 E
-668 EDGEHGVL
+668 EDDREEL
-676 EIAMFL
+676 
-682 PRCILSHWGSE
+682 
-693 STNSAV
+693 
-699 PQEEE
+699 EEE
-704 LGDEEAEEEED
+704 EEEEIEAEEEED
-715 PGVDEEDEGEEGE
+715 VEEDEEEELEDE
-728 EEEEGEDDEGRLNG
+728 EEEDMEELNHS
-742 GSEGEGE
+742 SEGECE
-749 GDELDDLPSARTGG
+749 GDELDDLPSTRG
-763 GDVGGDVSGTHWK
+763 GTHWK

-881 YSAVRDTKNM
+881 YSVVRDTKNT

-933 VITDF
+933 IITDF

-965 LAPEIVRKMSPGNS
+965 LAPEIVRKMSPGNN
-979 EDQLPFSNAADVYAF
+979 EDRLPFSNAADVYAF

-1005 WPITNQPVE
+1005 WPITSQPVE

-1020 GSGDGIRKVLA
+1020 GSGEGIRRVLA
-1031 EISLGKEVTEI
+1031 EINLGKEVTEI

-1049 DPRERPTFTQLA
+1049 DSRNRPTFTQLA
-1061 DLLEKLPKLNR
+1061 DMLEKLPKLNR

-1085 YVS
+1085 L

>member
-1 MECVNGRGGMMVERE
+1 MVESDEHPPERDRGG
-16 RGSGAARAALHQ
+16 GGAAMAALHQ

-33 NMIEISISSLRG
+33 NMIDISISSLQG

-71 TCKQL
+71 ICKQL
-76 QCKLKVPET
+76 QCKQKVPQTE
-85 DRPQALDSYPRL
+85 RPEALDSFPHLR
-97 GDWLHIVNLRPE
+97 DWLRTINLRPE
-109 LIEAV
+109 LIELIEAEF
-114 PVKLSLDALLQMPGA
+114 SLDALLQMTGA
-129 QVQETMRRLGSSAEE
+129 QVRDTMQRLDFSSEE
-144 CARLSAALSCLKS
+144 CARLIAALSCLKS
-157 ATESGEFKQ
+157 ATESGGELRDD
-166 EEGCWLSEP
+166 GSPWLSEP

-180 GGLSTADQIPLLGG
+180 GSLLTADQLSNMGTPL
-194 PMRAHSPSPLTRQ
+194 RSHSPSPLARPSTIQ
-207 PATPSTPLTPC
+207 STPSTPCATFPH
-218 PRPRH
+218 PRSSS
-223 VLSAAEAHISHGY
+223 VSAAPTPDAQTPLLYG
-236 ADSLTDPSPY
+236 DSPLTDPFPMSLAHAA
-246 YSSRPVRLHGHTS
+246 RLHGRTS

-268 RRHRLKPPCTP
+268 RRHKLKPPCTP
-279 PPPSRKVLHLL
+279 PPPSRRVMHLL
-290 PSITLTRSKS
+290 PNITLTRSKS
-300 HESQLANRIDDTPTS
+300 HESQLGNRIEDPPAN
-315 KCGKKNKLFLNVQ
+315 KFVKKNKLILNMQV
-328 INGNGCEDPPSR
+328 NGNGCEDSPSR
-340 SPLLNARTPGAVPNT
+340 YPAVTARTPGAVPVNPA
-355 SPYTLPGT
+355 PYTPSGT
-363 PTLLEEHRGL
+363 PTLLEEHSII
-373 RKWKGHLSS
+373 KNNV
-382 CSQTAHVVFAFASLY
+382 T
-397 GSLDRARCRNERR
+397 
-410 SSDRSSDLHSESVF
+410 
-424 LIWAGPESLD
+424 
-434 VSLISVSALHPMPRP
+434 M
-449 RTDSM
+449 
-454 AVHRSSPQ
+454 HRSSPQ

-468 GLAVT
+468 GIAVT

-487 VCQKNMIFGVKC
+487 VCQKNMMFGVKC

-536 INNPVDRPAEA
+536 INNPVDRQSET

-565 LNQLDSSSNPS
+565 MNQLDSSSNPS

-613 HFPAVQSKYL
+613 HFPAACYFQHRQQF
-623 SKISCFCFAFPDV
+623 IFPDV
-636 SSSNTLHPEGLPDP
+636 SSPSLLHTDIL
-650 VGEAEPSAQDVR
+650 QDTVN
-662 ARLAEH
+662 EQST
-668 EDGEHGVL
+668 EDLHSDLVED
-676 EIAMFL
+676 ED
-682 PRCILSHWGSE
+682 E
-693 STNSAV
+693 
-699 PQEEE
+699 
-704 LGDEEAEEEED
+704 EEAEEEIDAED
-715 PGVDEEDEGEEGE
+715 DDPDEEEEHLDEDEEEGEGE
-728 EEEEGEDDEGRLNG
+728 EEEDAEEMRMSVDSDGECD
-742 GSEGEGE
+742 
-749 GDELDDLPSARTGG
+749 GDELEDLPNSQGNQ
-763 GDVGGDVSGTHWK
+763 WK
-776 GPISRKASQTSVY
+776 GPISRKDSHTSVY

-807 KGRWGRVHRG
+807 KGRWGRVHKG

-881 YSAVRDTKNM
+881 YSVVRDTKNT

-965 LAPEIVRKMSPGNS
+965 LAPEIVRRMSPGNN
-979 EDQLPFSNAADVYAF
+979 EDRLPFSCAADVYAF

-1020 GSGDGIRKVLA
+1020 GSGEGIKKVLA

-1049 DPRERPTFTQLA
+1049 DLRERPTFTQLA
-1061 DLLEKLPKLNR
+1061 DMLEKLPKLNR

-1085 YVS
+1085 L

>member
-1 MECVNGRGGMMVERE
+1 
-16 RGSGAARAALHQ
+16 
-28 CELIQ
+28 
-33 NMIEISISSLRG
+33 
-45 LRTKCAAS
+45 
-53 NDLTQQEIRT
+53 
-63 LEVKLMKY
+63 VKLMKY
-71 TCKQL
+71 ICKQL
-76 QCKLKVPET
+76 QCKQKVPET
-85 DRPQALDSYPRL
+85 ERPEALDSYPHLR
-97 GDWLHIVNLRPE
+97 DWLRTINLRPE
-109 LIEAV
+109 LIEAIEA
-114 PVKLSLDALLQMPGA
+114 KFSLDALLQMTGA
-129 QVQETMRRLGSSAEE
+129 QVRDTMQRLDFSSEE
-144 CARLSAALSCLKS
+144 CARLIAALSCLKS
-157 ATESGEFKQ
+157 ATESGGELRDD
-166 EEGCWLSEP
+166 GSPWLSEP

-180 GGLSTADQIPLLGG
+180 GSLLTADQLSNLGTPL
-194 PMRAHSPSPLTRQ
+194 RSHSPSLW
-207 PATPSTPLTPC
+207 PAPPPSS
-218 PRPRH
+218 PRPPH
-223 VLSAAEAHISHGY
+223 LAPLSPTRPAHGPLPNVAGPRCSAHG
-236 ADSLTDPSPY
+236 
-246 YSSRPVRLHGHTS
+246 RTS

-268 RRHRLKPPCTP
+268 RRYRLKPPCTP
-279 PPPSRKVLHLL
+279 PPPSRRVMHRL
-290 PSITLTRSKS
+290 PNITLTRSKS
-300 HESQLANRIDDTPTS
+300 HESQLGNRI
-315 KCGKKNKLFLNVQ
+315 
-328 INGNGCEDPPSR
+328 EDPPA
-340 SPLLNARTPGAVPNT
+340 NN
-355 SPYTLPGT
+355 
-363 PTLLEEHRGL
+363 
-373 RKWKGHLSS
+373 
-382 CSQTAHVVFAFASLY
+382 
-397 GSLDRARCRNERR
+397 
-410 SSDRSSDLHSESVF
+410 
-424 LIWAGPESLD
+424 
-434 VSLISVSALHPMPRP
+434 
-449 RTDSM
+449 
-454 AVHRSSPQ
+454 SPQ

-487 VCQKNMIFGVKC
+487 VCQKNMMFGVKC

-536 INNPVDRPAEA
+536 INNPVDRQSEA

-554 KAITKKEHPPV
+554 KAINKKEHPPV
-565 LNQLDSSSNPS
+565 MNQLDSSSNPS

-613 HFPAVQSKYL
+613 HFPGNCTWMLQHV
-623 SKISCFCFAFPDV
+623 
-636 SSSNTLHPEGLPDP
+636 E
-650 VGEAEPSAQDVR
+650 
-662 ARLAEH
+662 
-668 EDGEHGVL
+668 ED
-676 EIAMFL
+676 
-682 PRCILSHWGSE
+682 
-693 STNSAV
+693 
-699 PQEEE
+699 
-704 LGDEEAEEEED
+704 EEEE
-715 PGVDEEDEGEEGE
+715 GEGE
-728 EEEEGEDDEGRLNG
+728 EEEDGDEMRMSVDSDGECD
-742 GSEGEGE
+742 
-749 GDELDDLPSARTGG
+749 GDELEDLPSAQGNQ
-763 GDVGGDVSGTHWK
+763 WK

-807 KGRWGRVHRG
+807 KGRWGRVHKG

-881 YSAVRDTKNM
+881 YSVVRDTKNT

-949 GRRENELK
+949 GRRENKLK

-965 LAPEIVRKMSPGNS
+965 LAPEIVRRMSPGNN
-979 EDQLPFSNAADVYAF
+979 EDRLPFSCSADVYAF

-1005 WPITNQPVE
+1005 CGE
-1014 ATIWQV
+1014 
-1020 GSGDGIRKVLA
+1020 GIKKVLA

-1049 DPRERPTFTQLA
+1049 DLRERPTFTLLA
-1061 DLLEKLPKLNR
+1061 DMLEKLPKLNR

-1085 YVS
+1085 IILLKITQRLGIGFWRF

>member
-1 MECVNGRGGMMVERE
+1 MVESDEQPE
-16 RGSGAARAALHQ
+16 RDSSGGAAMAALHQ

-33 NMIEISISSLRG
+33 NMIEISISSLQG

-71 TCKQL
+71 ICKQL
-76 QCKLKVPET
+76 QCKQKVPET
-85 DRPQALDSYPRL
+85 ERPEALDSYPHLR
-97 GDWLHIVNLRPE
+97 DWLRTINLRPE

-114 PVKLSLDALLQMPGA
+114 EAKLSLDALLQMSGV
-129 QVQETMRRLGSSAEE
+129 QVRDTLRRLGSSSEE

-157 ATESGEFKQ
+157 ATESGI
-166 EEGCWLSEP
+166 GSL
-175 TRRDS
+175 
-180 GGLSTADQIPLLGG
+180 LTADQLTSLGTPL
-194 PMRAHSPSPLTRQ
+194 RSHSPSPLAR
-207 PATPSTPLTPC
+207 PSAIHSTPSTPCATFPHPRSGSVSGVPTPEALTSYSYSESP
-218 PRPRH
+218 
-223 VLSAAEAHISHGY
+223 
-236 ADSLTDPSPY
+236 LTDPFPMSLA
-246 YSSRPVRLHGHTS
+246 RTARLHGHTS

-290 PSITLTRSKS
+290 PNITLTRSKS
-300 HESQLANRIDDTPTS
+300 HESQLGNH
-315 KCGKKNKLFLNVQ
+315 NV
-328 INGNGCEDPPSR
+328 
-340 SPLLNARTPGAVPNT
+340 
-355 SPYTLPGT
+355 
-363 PTLLEEHRGL
+363 
-373 RKWKGHLSS
+373 
-382 CSQTAHVVFAFASLY
+382 
-397 GSLDRARCRNERR
+397 
-410 SSDRSSDLHSESVF
+410 
-424 LIWAGPESLD
+424 AG
-434 VSLISVSALHPMPRP
+434 
-449 RTDSM
+449 
-454 AVHRSSPQ
+454 HRSSPQ

-487 VCQKNMIFGVKC
+487 VCQKNMMFGVKC

-536 INNPVDRPAEA
+536 INNPVDRPPEA

-554 KAITKKEHPPV
+554 KAITKKDHPPV

-607 HRDNRF
+607 HRDSRF
-613 HFPAVQSKYL
+613 NFPGK
-623 SKISCFCFAFPDV
+623 P
-636 SSSNTLHPEGLPDP
+636 
-650 VGEAEPSAQDVR
+650 
-662 ARLAEH
+662 
-668 EDGEHGVL
+668 
-676 EIAMFL
+676 
-682 PRCILSHWGSE
+682 PRCLDTE
-693 STNSAV
+693 TQVEKDDN
-699 PQEEE
+699 
-704 LGDEEAEEEED
+704 EEED
-715 PGVDEEDEGEEGE
+715 DEDEGEDE
-728 EEEEGEDDEGRLNG
+728 EEDMRMNVGSDGEC
-742 GSEGEGE
+742 
-749 GDELDDLPSARTGG
+749 DELDDLPSSRGNQ
-763 GDVGGDVSGTHWK
+763 WK
-776 GPISRKASQTSVY
+776 GPICRKASQTSVY

-807 KGRWGRVHRG
+807 KGRWGKVHKG

-881 YSAVRDTKNM
+881 YSVVRDTKNT

-933 VITDF
+933 IITDF

-949 GRRENELK
+949 GRRENKLK

-965 LAPEIVRKMSPGNS
+965 LAPEIVRRMSPGNN
-979 EDQLPFSNAADVYAF
+979 EDRLPFSTAADVYAF

-1005 WPITNQPVE
+1005 WPITNQHVE

-1020 GSGDGIRKVLA
+1020 GSGEGIKKVLA
-1031 EISLGKEVTEI
+1031 EISLGKEEI
-1042 LSACWSY
+1042 LSACWAY
-1049 DPRERPTFTQLA
+1049 DLRDRPTFTQLA
-1061 DLLEKLPKLNR
+1061 DMLEKLPKLNR

-1085 YVS
+1085 